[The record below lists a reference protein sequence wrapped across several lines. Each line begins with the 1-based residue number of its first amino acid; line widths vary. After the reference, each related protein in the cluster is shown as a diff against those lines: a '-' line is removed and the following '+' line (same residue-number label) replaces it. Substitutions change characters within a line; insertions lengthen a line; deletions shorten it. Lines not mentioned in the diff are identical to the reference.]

1 MAIAQQHEHDAGR
14 SANIRAGLTDYYAE
28 QLADHGYTGSRAEML
43 EVMNIDIELNA
54 QGLEFWLEKRNQ

>member
-1 MAIAQQHEHDAGR
+1 
-14 SANIRAGLTDYYAE
+14 
-28 QLADHGYTGSRAEML
+28 ML

>member
-1 MAIAQQHEHDAGR
+1 MVLGIKAAI
-14 SANIRAGLTDYYAE
+14 SSV
-28 QLADHGYTGSRAEML
+28 YTGSRAEML